1 MGDHQRGTVG
11 HQRFKGL
18 AHRLLVHGIKMGC
31 RFIQDQH
38 GRIFQKRPGDGN
50 ALALPARKPHTAFA
64 HHGLK
69 TFGKTCHQFTQG
81 CPLKCCGKFFF
92 SRVRSGNQDIGA
104 QGVIEEKSILCD
116 ERNLSAQIIKTVI
129 AKIMPAERNGPL
141 LRIPK
146 THEKVR
152 DGGLAGTGRPH
163 EGNRLTRFGLKI
175 GGVER
180 LAVAGFISE
189 IHLIQH
195 NRNTA
200 ALAGNRHTGAVGDG
214 HGLMLDGVKPAG

>member
-1 MGDHQRGTVG
+1 MGDHQRGAVG
-11 HQRFKGL
+11 HQCFKGL
-18 AHRLLVHGIKMGC
+18 THRLLVYGIKMGR

-50 ALALPARKPHTAFA
+50 TLALPARKPHAPFA
-64 HHGLK
+64 DHGLK
-69 TFGKTCHQFTQG
+69 PFGKPRHQFTQG

-92 SRVRSGNQDIGA
+92 GRLRPGDQDIGA
-104 QGVIEEKSILCD
+104 QGVVEKKSILCD
-116 ERNLSAQIIKTVI
+116 ERNLSAKVIKTVI
-129 AKIMPAERNGPL
+129 AKIMPAESNGPL

-146 THEKVR
+146 THEEVR

-163 EGNRLTRFGLKI
+163 EGNRLARLRLK
-175 GGVER
+175 GGGIER

-189 IHLIQH
+189 IHLVQH
-195 NRNTA
+195 NRDTA
-200 ALAGNRHTGAVGDG
+200 ALAGNRHAGAVGDR